1 MSIKTLR
8 QLIRETLE
16 LDLEIGDVILTGK
29 FKNKRTVIK
38 KFGKDDLGQ
47 PTINDRP
54 LNFRI
59 EKLLPKEKW
68 SKKSQEEA
76 DDTDLKEARL
86 TPASARETFGDYL
99 FGDDRHL
106 PAENPEWNTAPE
118 DALGRRLYKWFH
130 GRVKAFARR
139 DIMMMQQLR
148 RLGMYHDVLEPP
160 FGVTAWRYTPLS
172 WQLIQPMLQ
181 SISPI
186 AKLDDGHGQTGAV
199 YRIAPV
205 SLPIHLFKRVGREKF
220 RHTRSWTIAPNMF
233 SQLARNWGGLA
244 HALEPEFPVVFFAA
258 DIDTNRQQ
266 FLLNPEETSSFAGEF
281 AYQKEVLQT
290 GPITLSGGF
299 VYRPDNEIG
308 AGFGYGRAR
317 KSWDKMI
324 LNDLA
329 NRL

>member
-1 MSIKTLR
+1 MGVSAKTLR
-8 QLIRETLE
+8 QLVREVLE

-76 DDTDLKEARL
+76 DLNEARL
-86 TPASARETFGDYL
+86 TPDVARDTFGDYL

-106 PAENPEWNTAPE
+106 PVGDPEWNTAPE

-139 DIMMMQQLR
+139 DVMMMQQLR
-148 RLGMYHDVLEPP
+148 SIGMYLDVLEPP
-160 FGVTAWRYTPLS
+160 SGAAWRYTPMTWVQVL
-172 WQLIQPMLQ
+172 PMLA
-181 SISPI
+181 SVSPVGR
-186 AKLDDGHGQTGAV
+186 LDDGQGHTGCV
-199 YRIAPV
+199 YRLSSGVLPV
-205 SLPIHLFKRVGREKF
+205 HLQKPEGRERF
-220 RHTRSWTIAPNMF
+220 RHTRSWTVTPNMF
-233 SQLARNWGGLA
+233 SRLARDWGGLS
-244 HALEPEFPVVFFAA
+244 HSMEPDRPVVFFSA
-258 DIDTNRQQ
+258 DLDANRQH
-266 FLLNPEETSSFAGEF
+266 FLLNPSETSSFAAEF
-281 AYQKEVLQT
+281 AYQNEVLQT

-299 VYRPDNEIG
+299 VYRPDKEIG
-308 AGFGYGRAR
+308 QGFGIERIR
-317 KSWDKMI
+317 KAWDRMI
-324 LNDLA
+324 LNDLLS
-329 NRL
+329 RV